1 MQHHRPDETAEP
13 TLSRRLGTSDA
24 DARAAVSEE
33 IHIRNFDTSH
43 SSTLTLRV
51 RDDSDL
57 VFAKRYQLEPGTTE
71 SVCDE
76 LPDGEYVVIVELDGH
91 RRERARCR
99 IGRSPDET
107 ALVEVGNGTVSLTQG
122 LYS

>member
-1 MQHHRPDETAEP
+1 MQHHRPDDTAQP
-13 TLSRRLGTSDA
+13 TLSSRLDGSAPQT
-24 DARAAVSEE
+24 RAATSEE
-33 IHIRNFDTSH
+33 IHIRNFDTAH

-51 RDDSDL
+51 RDEGDL
-57 VFAKRYQLEPGTTE
+57 AFAKRYQLEPGTTE
-71 SVCDE
+71 SVCGE

-99 IGRSPDET
+99 IGPQPDET
-107 ALVEVGNGTVSLTQG
+107 ALIEVGNGTVSLTQG